1 MRKTY
6 IKPTTHIVSQLTEA
20 VFMAGSDDGNPYGA
34 KPQTPGSD
42 LWDESSDDNGEN
54 PWSNKT
60 NLWDE

>member
-1 MRKTY
+1 
-6 IKPTTHIVSQLTEA
+6 
-20 VFMAGSDDGNPYGA
+20 MAGSDDGNPYGA
-34 KPQTPGSD
+34 KPQTLGSD